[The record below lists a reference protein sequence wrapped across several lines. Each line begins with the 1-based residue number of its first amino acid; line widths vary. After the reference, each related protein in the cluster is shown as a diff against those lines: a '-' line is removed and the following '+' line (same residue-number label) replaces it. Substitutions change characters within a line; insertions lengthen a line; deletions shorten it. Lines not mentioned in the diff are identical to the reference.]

1 MASTTVV
8 AKEGVDMN
16 QIESGKGGHDKELK
30 VTVFAPRSPEGKK
43 FKWDEHLSVGAAAD
57 EAAKEFGYAKGT
69 PTLAK
74 HGSALE
80 RDKELV
86 DAGVH
91 DGDKLELVDIGG
103 GV

>member
-1 MASTTVV
+1 
-8 AKEGVDMN
+8 MN
-16 QIESGKGGHDKELK
+16 DSEKGKGHDKELK

-57 EAAKEFGYAKGT
+57 EAAKEFGYAKGS

-74 HGSALE
+74 NGSTLD
-80 RDKELV
+80 RGKELV
-86 DAGVH
+86 EAGVH
-91 DGDKLELVDIGG
+91 NGDKLELVDIGG

>member
-1 MASTTVV
+1 
-8 AKEGVDMN
+8 MN
-16 QIESGKGGHDKELK
+16 QSASQKGGHGKELK

-43 FKWDEHLSVGAAAD
+43 FKWNEHMTVGAAAD
-57 EAAKEFGYAKGT
+57 EAAKEFGYAQGT

-74 HGSALE
+74 HGSALD
-80 RDKELV
+80 RDKELTT
-86 DAGVH
+86 AGVR